1 MLIFPK
7 HPTLFE
13 HLVYQRGFS
22 MINMGDNGDI
32 PDFALIHL
40 RLCFDRPEGAVHFRD
55 QSL

>member
-40 RLCFDRPEGAVHFRD
+40 ASWF
-55 QSL
+55 